1 MAYLR
6 HMSLVKSVPIT
17 QNCQFQHFVYNRI
30 CTLFGLTSYT
40 LSTRQLSK
48 KPDLPSAE
56 GKLSSADFKV
66 IYRFPYIRVL
76 RLITRMKLYQ
86 TGLTVFIIP
95 PTVYSYAGGVIS
107 LNACMA
113 TVSVGTFASVMLII
127 MSSILQR
134 FVGLLAV
141 SESSPYARL
150 SHLTFWGKRHDVFV
164 PCEDIVPLS
173 DISENSNDI
182 YLKVRR
188 YSTRDVYYLSLR
200 FGHTENVHKLQQ
212 LFGSLSNQ

>member
-1 MAYLR
+1 MF
-6 HMSLVKSVPIT
+6 S
-17 QNCQFQHFVYNRI
+17 
-30 CTLFGLTSYT
+30 LTSYT
-40 LSTRQLSK
+40 LSTRQLSA

-56 GKLSSADFKV
+56 RKLSSADFKV
-66 IYRFPYIRVL
+66 IYRFPYIRLV

-86 TGLTVFIIP
+86 TGLTVFAIP
-95 PTVYSYAGGVIS
+95 PTLYAYASGVVS

-113 TVSVGTFASVMLII
+113 TASIGTFASVMLIV
-127 MSSILQR
+127 MSNFLQR

-141 SESSPYARL
+141 SESLPYARL

-164 PCEDIVPLS
+164 PCEDFVPLS
-173 DISENSNDI
+173 DISENTNDI

-188 YSTRDVYYLSLR
+188 YSTQDVYYLSLR
-200 FGHTENVHKLQQ
+200 FGHTENVRELQK